1 MHALIPLLLIFILL
15 NSHQLKVDKLYRANI
30 FSLVGISYFLLYQY
44 ILYWYQIFP
53 TEGVYQFIPGLLI
66 FSSTVLIALSSWN
79 RQSHPTKTVALCTLC
94 TIALIATFTFDR
106 AIKES
111 LAELGGFFS
120 GESIVPQGAPTEA
133 ILNTIEI
140 PGIGIQLEVPNHW
153 STHTL
158 PSGHTYFTAEDNER
172 LMLEVRPNCMQGLN
186 TDTPTF
192 INNTLLLFKA
202 PESAVDH
209 RVRCVNASQKEC
221 LVTVIYNGPKPEL
234 EKWRWF
240 KVAEDESYSVMM
252 DVIFMTTDN
261 VLKEDI
267 LYLLKS
273 TKLLNNGPTE
283 YCRTPASWL

>member
-1 MHALIPLLLIFILL
+1 IPLLLIFILL
-15 NSHQLKVDKLYRANI
+15 NSHQLKVAKLYRANI

-111 LAELGGFFS
+111 VAELGGFFS

-158 PSGHTYFTAEDNER
+158 PSGHTYFTAQDNER
-172 LMLEVRPNCMQGLN
+172 LMLKVRPNCMQGLK
-186 TDTPTF
+186 T
-192 INNTLLLFKA
+192 
-202 PESAVDH
+202 
-209 RVRCVNASQKEC
+209 
-221 LVTVIYNGPKPEL
+221 
-234 EKWRWF
+234 
-240 KVAEDESYSVMM
+240 
-252 DVIFMTTDN
+252 
-261 VLKEDI
+261 
-267 LYLLKS
+267 
-273 TKLLNNGPTE
+273 
-283 YCRTPASWL
+283 